1 MQTGTI
7 VAVSFERQLRDATEM
22 FNSFQGYVRE
32 HGLKWDVIPLNYAF
46 ESTLMQLAH
55 SGKLLAAVGSF
66 ISDAW
71 LEGILDDGVYAM
83 NLLSISHI
91 HTVPSVNVDQ
101 ANLGRQAAQH
111 LHHNGARNFAYF
123 GSKNIYSNR
132 LQYEGFASPRFV
144 DGVVHLSHLNDVN
157 ACNQA
162 LFSSERP
169 VGILCESDRYARL
182 AMHQLKQMG
191 WQCGQ
196 DYLIVGIGNDPTQS
210 ALAGIGI
217 SSFRLP
223 THALGYAAA
232 KALHHCIEVGMYPQ
246 RSQSLQAELIV
257 DESSLSSGRSVF
269 AQKALR
275 RLHTHVSN
283 PQFTV
288 TQFARELGLSRRSLE
303 QTFKNELGSSPY
315 KTLGDLRFEHA
326 KHLLCQSR
334 LPVHEIAQ
342 RCGCWEAAHFSSWFK
357 KKSGQ
362 SPQKYRRIESSR

>member
-1 MQTGTI
+1 MQSGTI

-71 LEGILDDGVYAM
+71 LEGILHDGVYAM

-101 ANLGRQAAQH
+101 ANLGLQAAQH
-111 LHHNGARNFAYF
+111 LHYNGARNFAYF

-132 LQYEGFASPRFV
+132 QQYEGFASPRFV

-232 KALHHCIEVGMYPQ
+232 KALHHYIEVGMYPQ
-246 RSQSLQAELIV
+246 RSQSLQAELIA
-257 DESSLSSGRSVF
+257 DESSLSSRHSLF

-315 KTLGDLRFEHA
+315 KTLGDIRFEHA
-326 KHLLCQSR
+326 QHLLCQSR

-362 SPQKYRRIESSR
+362 SPQKYRRNESTR

>member
-1 MQTGTI
+1 MHAGRI

-22 FNSFQGYVRE
+22 FNSFQEYVRE

-46 ESTLMQLAH
+46 ESTLVQLAH

-71 LEGILDDGVYAM
+71 LEGILQDGVHAI
-83 NLLSISHI
+83 NLLSISDI
-91 HTVPSVNVDQ
+91 HTVPSINVDQ
-101 ANLGRQAAQH
+101 VDIGRQAAQH
-111 LHHNGARNFAYF
+111 LHQNGVRNFAYF

-132 LQYEGFASPRFV
+132 LQYEGFVSPRFV
-144 DGVVHLSHLNDVN
+144 DGVEYLSNLNGLNVR
-157 ACNQA
+157 NQA
-162 LFSSERP
+162 LFNLERP
-169 VGILCESDRYARL
+169 VGFLCESDRHARL
-182 AMHQLKQMG
+182 AMHQLKHMG

-196 DYLIVGIGNDPTQS
+196 DFLIVGNGNDPTQS
-210 ALAGIGI
+210 ALAGMGI

-232 KALHHCIEVGMYPQ
+232 KALHHCIQVGMSPQ
-246 RSQSLQAELIV
+246 CSQSLRAELIA
-257 DESSLSSGRSVF
+257 DESSLPAGRSGF

-275 RLHTHVSN
+275 RLLMHVSN

-288 TQFARELGLSRRSLE
+288 TQFACELGLSRRSLE
-303 QTFKNELGSSPY
+303 QTFKNELGFSPY
-315 KTLGDLRFEHA
+315 KTLGELRFEHA
-326 KHLLCQSR
+326 QHLLTQSR

-342 RCGCWEAAHFSSWFK
+342 RCGCLEAAHFSSWFK

-362 SPQKYRRIESSR
+362 SPQKYRCTRTV